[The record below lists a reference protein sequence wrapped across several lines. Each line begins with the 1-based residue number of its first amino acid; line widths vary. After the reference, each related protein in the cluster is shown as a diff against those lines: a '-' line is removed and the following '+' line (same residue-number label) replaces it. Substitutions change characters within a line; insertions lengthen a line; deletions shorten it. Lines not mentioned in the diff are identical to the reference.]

1 LARLAAGRR
10 LILGVEPTSSAPAAR
25 RPRFGAMHRAPR
37 RSRDLRRLGGRSQP
51 GACQPSSPQV
61 ATPVVGA
68 GRNVGASL
76 PTREAFEVHG
86 RAAVGPSEPVAV
98 DAAVDEPAVAADLPE
113 GCRPE
118 AHRAGAGMAVGSR
131 NQSLDGMRPPRR
143 WRCRHRTPGPDTGT
157 GHRDRTPGPNTGT
170 ERTAAGLSPIGSR
183 AALRAASAGL
193 FAGLCLTAR
202 PLAPAPRATVLGSG
216 PTPQCAFDG
225 ARARRAGGAQDR
237 DWYRSFD
244 RCGHRPRRVM
254 GVLPGHRSG
263 GRGRCSGRIS
273 L

>member
-1 LARLAAGRR
+1 VVGLARLAAGRR

-37 RSRDLRRLGGRSQP
+37 RSRGLRRLGGRSQP

-68 GRNVGASL
+68 GRNLGASL

-98 DAAVDEPAVAADLPE
+98 DAAVEEPAVAADLPE

-157 GHRDRTPGPNTGT
+157 GHRDRTDRCRIEPYWIKGGAARRLGRPFRRPLPDGP
-170 ERTAAGLSPIGSR
+170 AAGAGPSR
-183 AALRAASAGL
+183 H
-193 FAGLCLTAR
+193 
-202 PLAPAPRATVLGSG
+202 
-216 PTPQCAFDG
+216 
-225 ARARRAGGAQDR
+225 RARK
-237 DWYRSFD
+237 RSHSAV
-244 RCGHRPRRVM
+244 R
-254 GVLPGHRSG
+254 L
-263 GRGRCSGRIS
+263 
-273 L
+273 